1 MVSAAAGTGDGAA
14 GVGAG
19 RATPGR
25 QFFPSDKVCGVVSV
39 VSLSASVCF
48 FFFLSLLIGLF
59 YVYLLVSLSLPF
71 NLLFLSL
78 FLNIALSSSS
88 AMYIYAN
95 FLLRRY

>member
-39 VSLSASVCF
+39 VSLSASVF
-48 FFFLSLLIGLF
+48 FFFFFYLF
-59 YVYLLVSLSLPF
+59 
-71 NLLFLSL
+71 
-78 FLNIALSSSS
+78 SSDYSMCIS
-88 AMYIYAN
+88 
-95 FLLRRY
+95 